1 MTLIVITAAIV
12 LLGVVISVAVK
23 AKADDVPSQV
33 YVHKPKIASS
43 GLSDK
48 PTDSDEADGADDVFV
63 APQSRRQL
71 SGHGLSWLGGNAY
84 LRSAR
89 SRLDDQYSL
98 LADRISD
105 YKGRHRKNLSQ
116 TLARIAALIDAR
128 PANDNDINLIGQSMS
143 TLDNIIDLLE
153 DGDFDDAFD
162 DLEDLNTDLEDGFCD
177 FDDAFCDLEDL
188 NTDLEDVFCDFDDS
202 DDFYDLYD
210 EPCNLNDRNRNIDD
224 ALLF

>member
-1 MTLIVITAAIV
+1 MTLLVITAAIV
-12 LLGVVISVAVK
+12 LLGVVISLAVK

-48 PTDSDEADGADDVFV
+48 PTDNDEADDADDIFV

-84 LRSAR
+84 FRSAR
-89 SRLDDQYSL
+89 SRLEDQYFL
-98 LADRISD
+98 LEGRICD
-105 YKGRHRKNLSQ
+105 YEGRHRKTLLR
-116 TLARIAALIDAR
+116 TLAKIEALIDAR
-128 PANDNDINLIGQSMS
+128 PANDKDIDLVGQSMS
-143 TLDNIIDLLE
+143 KLDNIIDSLE

-162 DLEDLNTDLEDGFCD
+162 DLEDLNTDLED
-177 FDDAFCDLEDL
+177 
-188 NTDLEDVFCDFDDS
+188 VFCDFDDF
-202 DDFYDLYD
+202 DDD
-210 EPCNLNDRNRNIDD
+210 PCDLNDRNRYIDD

>member
-12 LLGVVISVAVK
+12 LLWVVISFAVK

-43 GLSDK
+43 GLSDST
-48 PTDSDEADGADDVFV
+48 TDSDEADGADDVFV
-63 APQSRRQL
+63 APESRRQL
-71 SGHGLSWLGGNAY
+71 SGHGLSWLGGDSY
-84 LRSAR
+84 VRSAR

-98 LADRISD
+98 LADRISY
-105 YKGRHRKNLSQ
+105 YKGRHRTNLSQ

-153 DGDFDDAFD
+153 DGDFDDA
-162 DLEDLNTDLEDGFCD
+162 C
-177 FDDAFCDLEDL
+177 CDLEDL
-188 NTDLEDVFCDFDDS
+188 NTDLEDVFCDFDD
-202 DDFYDLYD
+202 LYD
-210 EPCNLNDRNRNIDD
+210 DPCNLNDRNRYIDD

>member
-12 LLGVVISVAVK
+12 LLGVVISVAMK

-43 GLSDK
+43 GLPDK
-48 PTDSDEADGADDVFV
+48 PTYCDKADDADDIFV

-71 SGHGLSWLGGNAY
+71 SGHGLSWLGSNAY
-84 LRSAR
+84 FRSAR

-98 LADRISD
+98 LEDRISN
-105 YKGRHRKNLSQ
+105 YTGRHRKALRL
-116 TLARIAALIDAR
+116 TLAKIAALIDAR
-128 PANDNDINLIGQSMS
+128 PANDKDIDLVGQSMS

-153 DGDFDDAFD
+153 DGDFDDAFC
-162 DLEDLNTDLEDGFCD
+162 DLEDLNTDLEYVFCD
-177 FDDAFCDLEDL
+177 FDDACCDLEDL
-188 NTDLEDVFCDFDDS
+188 NTDLEDVFCDFDDL
-202 DDFYDLYD
+202 DDLDD
-210 EPCNLNDRNRNIDD
+210 DPCDLNDRNRYIDD